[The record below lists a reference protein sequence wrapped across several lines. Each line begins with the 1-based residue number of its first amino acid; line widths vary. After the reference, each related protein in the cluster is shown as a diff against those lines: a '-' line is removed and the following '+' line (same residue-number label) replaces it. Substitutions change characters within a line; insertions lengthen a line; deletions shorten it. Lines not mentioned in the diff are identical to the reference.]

1 MTPLIPLP
9 EAKKFGPY
17 ELTHQFTHSGNLGD
31 SFLATQ
37 RGVEGFEKILF
48 IKQIYEAYSLNEEFA
63 SLFIERA
70 SDAVKLHHANIAQ
83 VLDLGRADSRY
94 FLTTEFVAGMNLQ
107 TLIEVSKR
115 LGKNVPDGIVVLI
128 AVEALKALDYAH
140 RRKDSQ
146 LRPLDFCHG
155 GLAPSDLV
163 LSWDGEVKVT
173 DFAIKSSL
181 KRVPKDSLR
190 RPSSVFLYTA
200 PEVVNGGEH
209 TPHSDVFSLG
219 AVLYEAIAGVHPFGP
234 ESSERVAPP
243 LQELSSTDARLASIV
258 HQMLAAE
265 PKSRC
270 INSAALF
277 EPFMRLNADH
287 RIRANARTLSDWLAQ
302 LRKEADSLPPLPDPQ
317 PPTVDIPSLENHPSD
332 VGMIQ
337 DGTNASGLWSV
348 SAYQQREF
356 LQLPARVAP
365 AGIEQPI
372 SRLREAFVDCQRD
385 GGRAIMIVGEP
396 GAGKSFILR
405 YALSLFA
412 EAGAPSHMAVLSEVS
427 QSSPFAIPAAWLAS
441 AAGIVPVDNTEVA
454 ANKIRVLATSLDLSN
469 HEVESVLRI
478 CGIDDQT
485 YVGPGAMQDGT
496 YAVLDKLMVKLSNL
510 GPVLL
515 TVDNLQFTERAS
527 YNFLHRLLERLPKRK
542 ALLLMASDDPHYVHY
557 FKHPN
562 VEVLQISE
570 PEAKTRE
577 PIIQSLIHGLGISPM
592 ISQMLAYAPESL
604 ARVID
609 TIAITRVM
617 MRAGSPAEQAAHLLV
632 TLDPSSRVA
641 TALQS
646 LSPPEIQVLQWL
658 AAAIEPLH
666 VLLLKELM
674 SLPAAMLHGVL
685 QNLLHL
691 NLIVYAAPGKL
702 TLLTAEFGRTL
713 LGLYDS
719 GVVSGLHEYLAR
731 TLSRTSS
738 GSPQPWM
745 QDQFA
750 RAGNAVAVVEHSIP
764 YGRKL
769 ALAGFPETALR
780 HSERSLRDLHT
791 TQRELPG
798 QRARLQLDAARRSLE
813 VMQWERAQEN
823 IEKVHRSAG
832 IQADPELW
840 IEALATNAE
849 LQLAFGAYNVALE
862 QLEEAQNVAEANNLE
877 SSLSGQ
883 RTRIYLDEV
892 RARWCSQYGE
902 LVVAAELLSYSRGIA
917 EQIAPELVGRLAAL
931 AARVAARR
939 GFIEEADEAAG
950 AATLYGVDYPSHELR
965 IRCALAEGEVA
976 LVKGDVGAC
985 WDAFELAYEMA
996 HESGHVLLFLEAAEL
1011 LIDSQVR
1018 NGRSMQARGLMNYV
1032 FETAQRYGAHAHEDR
1047 VRLAQCYL
1055 DAAYR
1060 GEPTSMQALQVAFEA
1075 AQQSG
1080 IPSEIVRISTFLAEA
1095 LDRQVGGEEA
1105 RRVQERGDLERKQ
1118 RGYALSS

>member
-31 SFLATQ
+31 SYLATQ

-48 IKQIYEAYSLNEEFA
+48 IKQIYEGYSLDERFA
-63 SLFIERA
+63 ELFIERA
-70 SDAVKLHHANIAQ
+70 SEAVKLHHANIAQ

-94 FLTTEFVAGMNLQ
+94 FLTTEFVSGMNLQ
-107 TLIEVSKR
+107 TVIEVSRR
-115 LGKNVPDGIVVLI
+115 LGKNVPHGLVVLVAI
-128 AVEALKALDYAH
+128 EALKALDYAH

-155 GLAPSDLV
+155 GLAPSDLM

-173 DFAIKSSL
+173 DFAIKSAL
-181 KRVPKDSLR
+181 QLVPKESLR
-190 RPSSVFLYTA
+190 RPSSLLRYSA
-200 PEVVNGGEH
+200 PEVVSGSEH
-209 TPHSDVFSLG
+209 SPFSDVFSLG
-219 AVLYEAIAGVHPFGP
+219 AVLYEAVTGVHPFGADP
-234 ESSERVAPP
+234 SHRVAPAS
-243 LQELSSTDARLASIV
+243 LREVSSADERLAAII
-258 HQMLAAE
+258 HQMLAVE
-265 PKSRC
+265 PKERC

-287 RIRANARTLSDWLAQ
+287 RMRSNARTLSEWLTK
-302 LRKEADSLPPLPDPQ
+302 LRKEADSLPPMPAEPP
-317 PPTVDIPSLENHPSD
+317 PPTLDIPSLANHPSD

-337 DGTNASGLWSV
+337 DGTNASGIWSV
-348 SAYQQREF
+348 SAFQQREF
-356 LQLPARVAP
+356 LQLLARVAP

-372 SRLREAFVDCQRD
+372 SRLREAFVACQRD

-427 QSSPFAIPAAWLAS
+427 QSVPFAIPAAWLAS
-441 AAGIVPVDNTEVA
+441 AAGIVPVDNKEVA

-469 HEVESVLRI
+469 QEVESVLRV
-478 CGIDDQT
+478 CGVDEQS
-485 YVGPGAMQDGT
+485 YVGPGAMQDGA
-496 YAVLDKLMVKLSNL
+496 YAVLDKLMVKLSEL

-542 ALLLMASDDPHYVHY
+542 ALLLMASDDPNYGHY
-557 FKHPN
+557 FNHPN
-562 VEVLQISE
+562 VEVLQVSE
-570 PEAKTRE
+570 PEARE
-577 PIIQSLIHGLGISPM
+577 PIVQSLVHGLGISPM
-592 ISQMLAYAPESL
+592 ICQMLAYAPESL

-617 MRAGSPAEQAAHLLV
+617 VRAGSPPEQAAHLLA

-674 SLPAAMLHGVL
+674 ALPAAMLHGVL

-702 TLLTAEFGRTL
+702 ALLTAEFGRTL

-719 GVVSGLHEYLAR
+719 GVVYGLHEYLAR
-731 TLSRTSS
+731 TLARTSN
-738 GSPQPWM
+738 GTPQPWM

-750 RAGNAVAVVEHSIP
+750 RAGNAVAVVDHSIP

-769 ALAGFPETALR
+769 AQAGFPETALR
-780 HSERSLRDLHT
+780 HSERSLRDLHA

-798 QRARLQLDAARRSLE
+798 QRDRLQLDAARRSLE

-832 IQADPELW
+832 IQSDPELW

-862 QLEEAQNVAEANNLE
+862 QLEEAQNVADATSLE
-877 SSLSGQ
+877 STLSGQ

-902 LVVAAELLSYSRGIA
+902 LIVAAELLSYSRAAA
-917 EQIAPELVGRLAAL
+917 EQVAPELVGRLATL

-939 GFIEEADEAAG
+939 GLVEEADEAAG
-950 AATLYGVDYPSHELR
+950 AATLYSMDYPSHELR

-976 LVKGDVGAC
+976 LLKGDVGAC
-985 WDAFELAYEMA
+985 WDAFEMAYEMA

-1032 FETAQRYGAHAHEDR
+1032 FETAQRYGAHAHEAR

-1060 GEPTSMQALQVAFEA
+1060 GEPASMQALQLAFETA
-1075 AQQSG
+1075 LQSG

-1105 RRVQERGDLERKQ
+1105 GRVQERGDLERRQ
-1118 RGYALSS
+1118 RGYSLS